1 MTIFATILYYLL
13 RILWLLLLIRIVVEM
28 IFSFGRSWKP
38 GPKLSAALEVVF
50 RATDWSLNPIRK
62 VLRPVG
68 IGGVGIDFSP
78 LIVFFIISILIR
90 VSLLLGAHPLTFGML
105 F

>member
-13 RILWLLLLIRIVVEM
+13 RLLWLFLLVRIVVEM
-28 IFSFGRSWKP
+28 IFSFGRSWRP
-38 GPKLSAALEVVF
+38 GPKLSSVLEVVF
-50 RATDWSLNPIRK
+50 RCTDWSLKPIRK

-78 LIVFFIISILIR
+78 LLVFFLISILIR
-90 VSLLLGAHPLTFGML
+90 VTLSLGARPLTFGML
-105 F
+105 M